1 MNYLGVGGKDE
12 KKGRQKAPRKQESCG
27 LDSQLFHNM
36 FLIGVEWRYNVVLIS
51 AVQWTYVYPLPLSPS
66 HDSPISSLQVTVEY
80 QTELLVL

>member
-51 AVQWTYVYPLPLSPS
+51 AVQ
-66 HDSPISSLQVTVEY
+66 
-80 QTELLVL
+80 